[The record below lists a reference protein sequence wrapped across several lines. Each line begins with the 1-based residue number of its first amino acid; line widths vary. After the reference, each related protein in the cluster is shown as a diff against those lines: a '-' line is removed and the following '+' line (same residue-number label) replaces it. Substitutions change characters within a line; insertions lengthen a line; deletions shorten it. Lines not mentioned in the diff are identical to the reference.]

1 MSLLLY
7 SKIQE
12 GEQMSYQIEMVR
24 GTTSVQLIRLIEGSS
39 PYILSDD
46 EYLRFGVKE
55 AGYNKRLL
63 INKKFTAKDQDK
75 NTGFIEFSI
84 MPNETASWPVKT
96 YKYDI
101 GLQSGQD
108 YFIIIPESD
117 LILRQNITSYTE
129 E

>member
-1 MSLLLY
+1 
-7 SKIQE
+7 
-12 GEQMSYQIEMVR
+12 MSYQIEMVR
-24 GTTSVQLIRLIEGSS
+24 GSTSVQLIRLLEDSE

-63 INKKFTAKDQDK
+63 INKKFTSADQDED
-75 NTGFIEFSI
+75 GFIEFKI
-84 MPNETASWPVKT
+84 MPNETAEWPVKI

-101 GLQSGQD
+101 GLQSGED
-108 YFIIIPESD
+108 YFVVIPESN
-117 LILRQNITSYTE
+117 LVLKQNITNYTE

>member
-1 MSLLLY
+1 
-7 SKIQE
+7 
-12 GEQMSYQIEMVR
+12 MSYQIEIVR
-24 GTTSVQLIRLIEGSS
+24 GTTAVQQIRIVESDQ

-55 AGYNKRLL
+55 AGYNTRFL
-63 INKKFTAKDQDK
+63 INKKFTSKDQDK
-75 NTGFIEFSI
+75 YTGIIEFKI
-84 MPNETASWPVKT
+84 LPKETEKWPIKT

-101 GLQSGQD
+101 GLQSGED

-117 LILRQNITSYTE
+117 FIVRQNITQYTE